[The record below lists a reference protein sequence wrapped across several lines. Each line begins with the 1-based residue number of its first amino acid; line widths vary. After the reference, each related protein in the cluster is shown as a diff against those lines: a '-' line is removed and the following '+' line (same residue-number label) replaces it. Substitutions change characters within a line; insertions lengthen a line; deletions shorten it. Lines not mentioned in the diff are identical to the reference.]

1 MSENNMNDYLA
12 ASFDGM
18 RSIAKME
25 TVIGQPISTPSGVT
39 VIPVSKITMGLASG
53 GVDLNKGKFSSPQN
67 SGAGG
72 GTGMSIT
79 PLGFLAVFP
88 DATVRLVP
96 IADSRDSIDR
106 VASLIEHGPEII
118 EKYKSSLT

>member
-1 MSENNMNDYLA
+1 MNDYLS
-12 ASFDGM
+12 ASFDGLK
-18 RSIAKME
+18 SIARTD
-25 TVIGQPISTPSGVT
+25 TVVGEAIITPSGVT
-39 VIPVSKITMGLASG
+39 VIPVSKLTMGLASG

-72 GTGMSIT
+72 GTGISIS

-88 DATVRLVP
+88 DATVRLIP
-96 IADSRDSIDR
+96 INDSRDSVDR